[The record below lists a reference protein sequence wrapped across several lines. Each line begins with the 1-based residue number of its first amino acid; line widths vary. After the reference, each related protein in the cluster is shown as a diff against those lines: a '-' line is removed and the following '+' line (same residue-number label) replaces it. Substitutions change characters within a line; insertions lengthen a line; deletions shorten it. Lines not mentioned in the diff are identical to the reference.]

1 MGTKIDNLKRMVGIE
16 PKRGKWAID
25 PKESKRDQTKL
36 HWSGKSPKYR
46 VRYIGIQNPV
56 RGIVYRRM
64 RIKRSVF
71 QDPEWRKKN
80 PQLFKTY
87 SGPIGKKPPLDIYNS
102 ASMSVKEL
110 RAIQSKPS
118 YKKRYS
124 WQ

>member
-1 MGTKIDNLKRMVGIE
+1 
-16 PKRGKWAID
+16 
-25 PKESKRDQTKL
+25 
-36 HWSGKSPKYR
+36 
-46 VRYIGIQNPV
+46 
-56 RGIVYRRM
+56 M

-102 ASMSVKEL
+102 ASMSTKEL

-118 YKKRYS
+118 YKKRYN